1 MITSNTT
8 QRSKIVVILTQ
19 TDFLVSYGLAFSLF
33 FSSGLTTSQGLG
45 SGSGPVVFL
54 TWPGISRGWRGL
66 GWGGRSRTIYRSTL
80 GKRQEVRRNSRTSGG
95 MVRER
100 KILNYFFIK

>member
-1 MITSNTT
+1 M
-8 QRSKIVVILTQ
+8 VILTQ

-66 GWGGRSRTIYRSTL
+66 GCGGRSRTIYRSTL
-80 GKRQEVRRNSRTSGG
+80 GKRQQVRRNSRTSGG
-95 MVRER
+95 MVREK